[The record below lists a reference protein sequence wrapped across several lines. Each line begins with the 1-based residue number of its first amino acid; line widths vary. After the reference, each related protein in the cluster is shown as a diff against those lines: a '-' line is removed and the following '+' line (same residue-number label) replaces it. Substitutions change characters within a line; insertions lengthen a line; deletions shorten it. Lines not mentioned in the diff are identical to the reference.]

1 MVTFAHFWGVPVRH
15 SLRAVWVMLVPPMVE
30 AVEVIPAVL
39 ALGRAQPGKRSGIL
53 PPWPPIL
60 QVDVVVEGVAHP
72 LRSLAHCSDPDGPAE
87 ELEALSFLLLAKLKM
102 FFIEN
107 ALICVHDTLLVSVWV
122 HTG

>member
-1 MVTFAHFWGVPVRH
+1 MNGGHIFGLSF
-15 SLRAVWVMLVPPMVE
+15 
-30 AVEVIPAVL
+30 
-39 ALGRAQPGKRSGIL
+39 
-53 PPWPPIL
+53 
-60 QVDVVVEGVAHP
+60 DVVVKGVAHP

-87 ELEALSFLLLAKLKM
+87 EFEALSFLLLAKLKM